1 MGRNAYLYL
10 LTLGRQCYEPQ
21 HLSQASNPP
30 ATTPADTAGTSTQ
43 AQNDTSSNPQTTNPT
58 SSDSASTN
66 AATTS
71 SAVVPAQPSA
81 RSRAQ
86 ASIELQRSLRKA
98 QNDVLNTIGLQLH
111 KGSGRREK
119 SRAERTALQEKEDDM
134 GLLLGGIDLACM
146 YFFTWPLIGIRNELQ
161 TFQGLEDIPYTDL
174 LALLVKH
181 RSVLDCFAGVSAHI
195 IYQLVNV
202 FREYLQ
208 SLLFK
213 WLKRQPIF
221 RDPKTKKP
229 NRRLLNLL
237 YKGMTLSAFFLIYP
251 IYRHSVLQSLHLIP
265 ATPILPPLSDF
276 HPFRAFIGLPL
287 LAIVRTILSPST
299 YFDSPYLWSLLQQKA
314 VFRLHIL
321 FLNIFNKNL
330 PRTDKFEKAELSA
343 GFVVGEAEYDEFL
356 SLSDDEG
363 EVGESGGDDELL
375 AAMRTE
381 PMVNGVVFDD
391 NNRNTVRGNG
401 IMGGEGEWAPF
412 PVDET
417 AGVGVDAVPG
427 PSRRNTGGRRRGS
440 SNAVETQTFTATIT
454 PDTPVLERHPDNGS
468 NSGLPGEDSGFLDP
482 ININHDGDDN
492 ADARSGISEIEVQ
505 VTTAQRRHEQGHA
518 DHYHNH
524 HDRSHNNDRS
534 GRGRSRRDR
543 DQRRYR
549 NTHLSTHPV
558 EVLSS
563 HMADTVAMALT
574 LGLESM
580 VMRANALTLFR
591 AAPGGEVVLPH
602 SNMLTL
608 AANAGMLGLSG
619 AGLLG
624 TRQPAPGVI
633 LRTGG
638 VGMMFGIWDTGRNWV
653 SVSKALVMEWGLA
666 WGLFEVAYFVSRWV
680 GVAWY
685 GYRP

>member
-1 MGRNAYLYL
+1 MGRSAYLYL

-21 HLSQASNPP
+21 HLSQSSNPP
-30 ATTPADTAGTSTQ
+30 ATNPTNTTSAQ
-43 AQNDTSSNPQTTNPT
+43 AQNEASSGSQSATNTSPT
-58 SSDSASTN
+58 PTAPA
-66 AATTS
+66 AATAS
-71 SAVVPAQPSA
+71 SSTAVARTSA
-81 RSRAQ
+81 RERAQ
-86 ASIELQRSLRKA
+86 ASIDLQRSLRKA

-174 LALLVKH
+174 LKLVIEN
-181 RSVLDCFAGVSAHI
+181 RSIFDCFAGVSAHI

-213 WLKRQPIF
+213 WLKRQPVF
-221 RDPKTKKP
+221 RDPRTRKP
-229 NRRLLNLL
+229 NRRLLNIL

-265 ATPILPPLSDF
+265 ATPILPPISDF
-276 HPFRAFIGLPL
+276 HPFRAFIGLSFGS
-287 LAIVRTILSPST
+287 IIRTLLSPST
-299 YFDSPYLWSLLQQKA
+299 YLDSPYLWSLVQQKA

-321 FLNIFNKNL
+321 FLNIFNKSL

-356 SLSDDEG
+356 SLSDDDG
-363 EVGESGGDDELL
+363 EVGESGGDEEFLV
-375 AAMRTE
+375 AMRRE

-391 NNRNTVRGNG
+391 NNRDTVRGNG
-401 IMGGEGEWAPF
+401 IMGGGGEWVPF

-468 NSGLPGEDSGFLDP
+468 NSGLPGDESGFLDP
-482 ININHDGDDN
+482 SSINHDDNDN

-505 VTTAQRRHEQGHA
+505 VTTAQRRHERSHD
-518 DHYHNH
+518 DHYHSH
-524 HDRSHNNDRS
+524 HDRGRHGRS
-534 GRGRSRRDR
+534 GRDRSRRER

-591 AAPGGEVVLPH
+591 AIPGGEVVLPR
-602 SNMLTL
+602 SNMLVL

-624 TRQPAPGVI
+624 TRMLAPGMI
-633 LRTGG
+633 RRTGS
-638 VGMMFGIWDTGRNWV
+638 VGIMFGIWETGRNWV
-653 SVSKALVMEWGLA
+653 SVSTALAMEWGLA
-666 WGLFEVAYFVSRWV
+666 WGLFEIAYFVSKWA

>member
-1 MGRNAYLYL
+1 MGRSAYLYL

-21 HLSQASNPP
+21 HLSQPSNPP
-30 ATTPADTAGTSTQ
+30 ATNPTSTTPAQ
-43 AQNDTSSNPQTTNPT
+43 AQNEASSSSQTATNTSPT
-58 SSDSASTN
+58 AAGP
-66 AATTS
+66 AATTTS
-71 SAVVPAQPSA
+71 TSAAITQPSA

-86 ASIELQRSLRKA
+86 ASIDLQRSLRKA
-98 QNDVLNTIGLQLH
+98 QNDVLNTIGMQLH

-161 TFQGLEDIPYTDL
+161 TFQGLENIPYTDL
-174 LALLVKH
+174 LKLIIEN
-181 RSVLDCFAGVSAHI
+181 RSILDCFAGVSAHI

-213 WLKRQPIF
+213 WLKRQPVF
-221 RDPKTKKP
+221 RDPRTRKP
-229 NRRLLNLL
+229 NRRLLNIL

-265 ATPILPPLSDF
+265 ATPILPPISDF
-276 HPFRAFIGLPL
+276 HPFRAFIGLSFTS
-287 LAIVRTILSPST
+287 IVRTLLSPST

-321 FLNIFNKNL
+321 FLNIFNKSL

-356 SLSDDEG
+356 SLSDDDG

-375 AAMRTE
+375 AAMRRE

-391 NNRNTVRGNG
+391 NNRDPVRGNG
-401 IMGGEGEWAPF
+401 TTGAGGEWVPF

-454 PDTPVLERHPDNGS
+454 PDTPVLERHPGNGS
-468 NSGLPGEDSGFLDP
+468 DSGLPDESGFLDP
-482 ININHDGDDN
+482 SLINHDDHDN

-505 VTTAQRRHEQGHA
+505 VTTAQRRHERSHS

-524 HDRSHNNDRS
+524 HDRGHRHGRS
-534 GRGRSRRDR
+534 GRDRSRRER

-580 VMRANALTLFR
+580 VMRANAMTLFR
-591 AAPGGEVVLPH
+591 TIPGGEVMLPR
-602 SNMLTL
+602 SNMLVL

-624 TRQPAPGVI
+624 TRMLAPGMI
-633 LRTGG
+633 RRTGNI
-638 VGMMFGIWDTGRNWV
+638 GMMFGIWETGRNWV
-653 SVSKALVMEWGLA
+653 SVSTALVMEWGLA
-666 WGLFEVAYFVSRWV
+666 WGLFEVAYFVSKWV

-685 GYRP
+685 GYRS

>member
-1 MGRNAYLYL
+1 MGRSAYLYL

-21 HLSQASNPP
+21 HLSQSSSSTAANT
-30 ATTPADTAGTSTQ
+30 ANTTTQ
-43 AQNDTSSNPQTTNPT
+43 AQNDASSSQATNPNSST
-58 SSDSASTN
+58 SAGPTSDVAS
-66 AATTS
+66 S
-71 SAVVPAQPSA
+71 STAVAQTSA

-86 ASIELQRSLRKA
+86 ASIDLQRSLRKA

-111 KGSGRREK
+111 KGTGRREK

-161 TFQGLEDIPYTDL
+161 TFQGLDDIPYTDL
-174 LALLVKH
+174 LALLIKN
-181 RSVLDCFAGVSAHI
+181 RSILDCFAGVSAHI

-213 WLKRQPIF
+213 WLKKQPVF

-229 NRRLLNLL
+229 NRRLLNIL

-265 ATPILPPLSDF
+265 ATPILPPISDF
-276 HPFRAFIGLPL
+276 HPFRAFIGLPFMS
-287 LAIVRTILSPST
+287 IVGTLLSPST

-356 SLSDDEG
+356 SLSDDDG

-375 AAMRTE
+375 AAMRRE

-391 NNRNTVRGNG
+391 NRRDAGRGNG
-401 IMGGEGEWAPF
+401 IMDAGMEWM
-412 PVDET
+412 PVDES
-417 AGVGVDAVPG
+417 AGIGVDVVSEI
-427 PSRRNTGGRRRGS
+427 SRNINGRRRGS

-468 NSGLPGEDSGFLDP
+468 ISGLPGDDSGFLDP
-482 ININHDGDDN
+482 SNINHDDNDN

-524 HDRSHNNDRS
+524 HDRSNRHGRS
-534 GRGRSRRDR
+534 GRDRGRRDR

-591 AAPGGEVVLPH
+591 AVPGGEVVLPH
-602 SNMLTL
+602 SNMLVL

-624 TRQPAPGVI
+624 TRMVAPGMMR
-633 LRTGG
+633 RTGN

>member
-1 MGRNAYLYL
+1 MGRSAYLYL

-30 ATTPADTAGTSTQ
+30 ATNPPNTTPTQPRNEASSGSQTA
-43 AQNDTSSNPQTTNPT
+43 ANASSASAAPVTTNP
-58 SSDSASTN
+58 SSST
-66 AATTS
+66 
-71 SAVVPAQPSA
+71 AVARPSA

-86 ASIELQRSLRKA
+86 ASIDLQRSLRKA

-161 TFQGLEDIPYTDL
+161 TFQGLEDIPYIDL
-174 LALLVKH
+174 LKLIIEN
-181 RSVLDCFAGVSAHI
+181 RSILDCFAGVSAHI

-213 WLKRQPIF
+213 WLKRQPVF
-221 RDPKTKKP
+221 RDPRTRKP
-229 NRRLLNLL
+229 NRRLLNIL

-265 ATPILPPLSDF
+265 ATPILPPIADF
-276 HPFRAFIGLPL
+276 HPFRAFIGLSFTS
-287 LAIVRTILSPST
+287 IIRTLLSPST
-299 YFDSPYLWSLLQQKA
+299 YLDSPYLWSLLQQKA

-321 FLNIFNKNL
+321 FLNIFNKSL

-356 SLSDDEG
+356 SLSDDDG

-375 AAMRTE
+375 AAMNE

-391 NNRNTVRGNG
+391 NNRDTVRGNG
-401 IMGGEGEWAPF
+401 IMGGGGEWVPF

-417 AGVGVDAVPG
+417 AGVGVDAAPG
-427 PSRRNTGGRRRGS
+427 PSSRNTGGRRRGS
-440 SNAVETQTFTATIT
+440 SSAVETQTFTATIT

-468 NSGLPGEDSGFLDP
+468 NSGIPGDEISLLDP
-482 ININHDGDDN
+482 GSINHDDNDN

-505 VTTAQRRHEQGHA
+505 VTTAQRRHDRGHA

-524 HDRSHNNDRS
+524 HDRDHRHGRS
-534 GRGRSRRDR
+534 GRDRSRREK

-591 AAPGGEVVLPH
+591 TAPGGEVVLPR
-602 SNMLTL
+602 SNMLVL

-624 TRQPAPGVI
+624 TRMLAPGMI
-633 LRTGG
+633 RRTGN
-638 VGMMFGIWDTGRNWV
+638 VGIMFGIWDTGRNWV
-653 SVSKALVMEWGLA
+653 SVSTALVMEWGLA
-666 WGLFEVAYFVSRWV
+666 WGLFEIAYFVSRWV